1 MRSSAARGSTAVA
14 REPVWPATVAL
25 LIMWLMG
32 LALPN
37 RYILGPRWLGLGSGI
52 ALIVL
57 FALSAVADW
66 LRMPRRV
73 QRAVI
78 LTGVLFITLV
88 DILSLAKLIEL
99 LIFHTREIN
108 GLRLLSS
115 SVMVWTGNVV
125 AFALL
130 YWLIDGRG
138 PDARRRSYLRADF
151 QFPQP
156 ASADAI
162 DPAWRPNFMDYV
174 FLAFTTATAFSPTD
188 TLPLTTRARVL
199 MMIESTVSL
208 LTIAIAAARAINILK

>member
-1 MRSSAARGSTAVA
+1 MKSSATQAKAKVVHD
-14 REPVWPATVAL
+14 PVWPATVAILAVFL
-25 LIMWLMG
+25 LS

-37 RYILGPRWLGLGSGI
+37 RYILGPRWFGLGS
-52 ALIVL
+52 AAFLL
-57 FALSAVADW
+57 FVFVLSAAADW
-66 LRMPRRV
+66 LNVSFRL

-78 LTGVLFITLV
+78 LAGVALITIFDVLSISKLV
-88 DILSLAKLIEL
+88 WL
-99 LIFHTREIN
+99 LIFHAKDIN

-115 SVMVWTGNVV
+115 AVFIWVGNVI
-125 AFALL
+125 AFGLF

-138 PDARRRSYLRADF
+138 PDARLVSYRKLDF

-156 ASADAI
+156 VNADDI
-162 DPAWRPNFMDYV
+162 DPNWRPNFMDYI

-208 LTIAIAAARAINILK
+208 LTIAIAAARAINVLT